1 MIVLDNNII
10 RKYAR
15 SDPDEAVL
23 NYLSKHRTEP
33 WGISAIVLFEFL
45 SYYDTQSKQRT
56 RRSQL
61 TQAVDTV
68 ISFDEDTA
76 AEAASMETSLE
87 AADVSLDDV
96 DLLIAA
102 TARQHQA
109 TLVTADKNDF
119 DETPLHELVDIDII
133 DAP

>member
-1 MIVLDNNII
+1 MILLDNNII
-10 RKYAR
+10 RKYAHP
-15 SDPDEAVL
+15 DPDEAVL
-23 NYLSKHRTEP
+23 NYLSEHRTEP

-45 SYYDTQSKQRT
+45 SYYDTQAKQRK

-68 ISFDEDTA
+68 ISFDGDTA
-76 AEAASMETSLE
+76 AEAASMEASLE
-87 AADVSLDDV
+87 AAGVSLDDV

-109 TLVTADKNDF
+109 TFVTADKNDF
-119 DETPLHELVDIDII
+119 DKTPVHELVDIDIV
-133 DAP
+133 DAS

>member
-1 MIVLDNNII
+1 MILLDNNII

-15 SDPDEAVL
+15 PDPDEAVL
-23 NYLSKHRTEP
+23 NYLSNHRTEP

-61 TQAVDTV
+61 TQAVDNV
-68 ISFDEDTA
+68 ISFDGDTA
-76 AEAASMETSLE
+76 AEAASMETSLK
-87 AADVSLDDV
+87 AAGVSLDDV

-109 TLVTADKNDF
+109 TFVTTDRNDF
-119 DETPLHELVDIDII
+119 DKTALHELLDIDIV
-133 DAP
+133 DAS

>member
-1 MIVLDNNII
+1 MILLDNNII

-15 SDPDEAVL
+15 PDPDEAVL
-23 NYLSKHRTEP
+23 NYLSEHRTEP
-33 WGISAIVLFEFL
+33 WGISALVLFEFL

-68 ISFDEDTA
+68 VSFDGDTA

-87 AADVSLDDV
+87 AAGVSLDDV

-119 DETPLHELVDIDII
+119 DKTPVHELIDIDIV
-133 DAP
+133 DAS

>member
-1 MIVLDNNII
+1 MILLDNNII

-15 SDPDEAVL
+15 PDPDEAVL
-23 NYLSKHRTEP
+23 NYLSDHRTEP

-45 SYYDTQSKQRT
+45 SYYDTESKQRT

-61 TQAVDTV
+61 TQAVDDV
-68 ISFDEDTA
+68 ISFDGDTA

-87 AADVSLDDV
+87 AAGVSLDGV

-119 DETPLHELVDIDII
+119 DKTPLHELMDVDIVNTS
-133 DAP
+133 

>member
-1 MIVLDNNII
+1 MILLDNNII

-15 SDPDEAVL
+15 PDPDAAVL
-23 NYLSKHRTEP
+23 NYLSEHRTEP
-33 WGISAIVLFEFL
+33 WGISALVLFEFL

-61 TQAVDTV
+61 TRAVDTV
-68 ISFDEDTA
+68 ISFDGDTA
-76 AEAASMETSLE
+76 AEAASMETALE
-87 AADVSLDDV
+87 AAGVSLGDV

-109 TLVTADKNDF
+109 TLVTADKTDF
-119 DETPLHELVDIDII
+119 DKAALHEFMDVDIV
-133 DAP
+133 DAS

>member
-1 MIVLDNNII
+1 MILLDNNII

-61 TQAVDTV
+61 TQAVDNV
-68 ISFDEDTA
+68 VSFDGDTA
-76 AEAASMETSLE
+76 AEAASMEASLE
-87 AADVSLDDV
+87 AAGVSLDDV

-119 DETPLHELVDIDII
+119 DKAALHELMNIDIV
-133 DAP
+133 DAS

>member
-1 MIVLDNNII
+1 MILLDNNII

-15 SDPDEAVL
+15 PDPDEAVL
-23 NYLSKHRTEP
+23 NYLSDLRTEP
-33 WGISAIVLFEFL
+33 WAISAIVLFEFL

-61 TQAVDTV
+61 TQAVDNV
-68 ISFDEDTA
+68 ISFDGDTA
-76 AEAASMETSLE
+76 AEAASMDSSLE
-87 AADVSLDDV
+87 AAGVSLDDA

-109 TLVTADKNDF
+109 TFVTADKNDF
-119 DETPLHELVDIDII
+119 DRTPLHELMDVDIVNTS
-133 DAP
+133 

>member
-1 MIVLDNNII
+1 MILLDNNII

-15 SDPDEAVL
+15 PDPDKAVL
-23 NYLSKHRTEP
+23 TYLSEHRTEP
-33 WGISAIVLFEFL
+33 WGLSALVLFEFL

-68 ISFDEDTA
+68 VSFDGDTA

-87 AADVSLDDV
+87 AAGVSLDDV

-119 DETPLHELVDIDII
+119 DKTPVHELIDIDIV
-133 DAP
+133 DAS

>member
-15 SDPDEAVL
+15 PDPDEAVL

-45 SYYDTQSKQRT
+45 SYYDTQSKRRT
-56 RRSQL
+56 RRNQL
-61 TQAVDTV
+61 TQAVDNV
-68 ISFDEDTA
+68 ISFDGDTA

-87 AADVSLDDV
+87 AAGVSLDDV

-109 TLVTADKNDF
+109 TFVTADRNDF
-119 DETPLHELVDIDII
+119 DKTPLHEFMEIDII
-133 DAP
+133 DAS

>member
-1 MIVLDNNII
+1 MILLDNNII

-15 SDPDEAVL
+15 PDPDEAVL

-33 WGISAIVLFEFL
+33 WGISALVLFEFL

-61 TQAVDTV
+61 TQAIDDV
-68 ISFDEDTA
+68 ISFDGDTA
-76 AEAASMETSLE
+76 AEAASMESSLE
-87 AADVSLDDV
+87 AAGVSLDEA

-109 TLVTADKNDF
+109 TFVTADKNDF
-119 DETPLHELVDIDII
+119 DKSPLHELMDIDII
-133 DAP
+133 DAS

>member
-15 SDPDEAVL
+15 LDPDEAVL

-45 SYYDTQSKQRT
+45 SHYDTQSKQRT
-56 RRSQL
+56 RRNQL
-61 TQAVDTV
+61 TQAVDNV
-68 ISFDEDTA
+68 ISFDGDTA

-87 AADVSLDDV
+87 AAGVSVDDV

-109 TLVTADKNDF
+109 TFVTADKNDF
-119 DETPLHELVDIDII
+119 DKTPLHELMDIDII
-133 DAP
+133 DAS

>member
-1 MIVLDNNII
+1 MILLDNNII

-15 SDPDEAVL
+15 PDPDEAVL

-33 WGISAIVLFEFL
+33 WGISALVLFEFL

-61 TQAVDTV
+61 TQAIDDV
-68 ISFDEDTA
+68 ISFDGDTA
-76 AEAASMETSLE
+76 AEAASMESSLE
-87 AADVSLDDV
+87 AAGVSLDEA

-109 TLVTADKNDF
+109 TFVTADKNDF
-119 DETPLHELVDIDII
+119 DKSPLHELMDIDIV
-133 DAP
+133 DAS

>member
-1 MIVLDNNII
+1 MILLDNNII

-15 SDPDEAVL
+15 PDPDEAVL

-61 TQAVDTV
+61 TQAVDNV
-68 ISFDEDTA
+68 ISFDSETA

-87 AADVSLDDV
+87 ATGVSLDDV

-119 DETPLHELVDIDII
+119 DKAALHELMYIDIV
-133 DAP
+133 DAS

>member
-1 MIVLDNNII
+1 MILLDNNII

-15 SDPDEAVL
+15 PDPDEAVL
-23 NYLSKHRTEP
+23 NYLSEHRTEP
-33 WGISAIVLFEFL
+33 WGISALVLFEFL

-61 TQAVDTV
+61 TQAVDNV
-68 ISFDEDTA
+68 VSFDADTA

-87 AADVSLDDV
+87 AAGVSLDDV

-102 TARQHQA
+102 TARQNQA
-109 TLVTADKNDF
+109 TFVTADRNDF
-119 DETPLHELVDIDII
+119 DKTPLHELMDIDIVNTS
-133 DAP
+133 

>member
-1 MIVLDNNII
+1 MILLDNNII

-15 SDPDEAVL
+15 PDPDEAVL
-23 NYLSKHRTEP
+23 NYLSEHRTEP
-33 WGISAIVLFEFL
+33 WGISALVLFEFL

-61 TQAVDTV
+61 TQAVDNV
-68 ISFDEDTA
+68 VSFDADTA

-87 AADVSLDDV
+87 AAGVTLDDV

-102 TARQHQA
+102 TARQNQA
-109 TLVTADKNDF
+109 TFVTADRNDF
-119 DETPLHELVDIDII
+119 DKTPLHELMDIDIVNTS
-133 DAP
+133 

>member
-1 MIVLDNNII
+1 MILLDNNII
-10 RKYAR
+10 RKYAHQ
-15 SDPDEAVL
+15 DPDEAVL
-23 NYLSKHRTEP
+23 NYLSEHRTEP

-45 SYYDTQSKQRT
+45 SYYDTQAKQRK

-68 ISFDEDTA
+68 ISFDGDTA

-87 AADVSLDDV
+87 AAGVSLDDV

-109 TLVTADKNDF
+109 TFVTADKNDF
-119 DETPLHELVDIDII
+119 DKTPVHELVDIDIV
-133 DAP
+133 DAS